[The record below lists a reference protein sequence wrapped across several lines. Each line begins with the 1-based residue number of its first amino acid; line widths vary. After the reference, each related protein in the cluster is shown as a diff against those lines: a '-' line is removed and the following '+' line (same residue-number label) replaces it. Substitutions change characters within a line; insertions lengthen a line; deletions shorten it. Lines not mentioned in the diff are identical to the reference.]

1 MPQLGQSLRVAFPVL
16 RHSGQ
21 PTEKFPHAWAVLEW
35 LEGTD
40 AWTSRHDLL
49 DPHSDDLAIDV
60 AQVVSAIR
68 AVVVDVPVRAAGER
82 GAHSVPFLVVLNIG

>member
-1 MPQLGQSLRVAFPVL
+1 M
-16 RHSGQ
+16 
-21 PTEKFPHAWAVLEW
+21 
-35 LEGTD
+35 
-40 AWTSRHDLL
+40 TSRHDLL